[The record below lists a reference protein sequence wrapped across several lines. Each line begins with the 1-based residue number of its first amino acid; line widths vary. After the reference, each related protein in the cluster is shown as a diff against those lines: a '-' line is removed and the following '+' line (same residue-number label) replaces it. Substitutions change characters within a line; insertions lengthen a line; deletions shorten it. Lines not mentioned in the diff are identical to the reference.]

1 MSKRALPF
9 KIFRNTDGIRPE
21 CKIKGDDSMPPS
33 IWSETPSKSRPQ
45 SFLVTES
52 QGDVDEEAD
61 ETMSEMSIDEHTQ
74 SRPQKLP
81 VPIMST
87 KANSIIV
94 QRKAD
99 QLEILRSQL

>member
-1 MSKRALPF
+1 MS
-9 KIFRNTDGIRPE
+9 
-21 CKIKGDDSMPPS
+21 
-33 IWSETPSKSRPQ
+33 
-45 SFLVTES
+45 ES
-52 QGDVDEEAD
+52 QGDVDDEAD
-61 ETMSEMSIDEHTQ
+61 ETMLELSIDEYAQ
-74 SRPQKLP
+74 SKPQKLP